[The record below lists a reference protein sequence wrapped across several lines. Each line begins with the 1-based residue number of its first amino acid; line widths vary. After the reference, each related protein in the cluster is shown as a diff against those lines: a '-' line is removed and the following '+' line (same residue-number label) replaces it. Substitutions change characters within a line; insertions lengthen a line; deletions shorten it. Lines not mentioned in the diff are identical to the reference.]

1 MTDNFRFCNEDFLP
15 LFAYKPYSFYNQFG
29 IEGFTRELVD
39 SMGEAPSYRIEF
51 RYDAAKR
58 IRATFIIF
66 DEVSESCDVK
76 CICTLF
82 HGDRM
87 EHYCYFFELFCEGDS
102 RQINCVEVAQPFGDD
117 RIHRYL
123 DVGEDIDACFEKLC
137 LLHGEPRYDAFTILF
152 YKEADDA
159 FRVLDMMEDDLEIRS
174 EILLGD
180 KPTVEHRIIGGVPFI
195 LWHSSDNSS
204 FLAAREGEGGTPTD
218 AKLSDIELLKNI

>member
-1 MTDNFRFCNEDFLP
+1 MSDNFRFCNEDFLP
-15 LFAYKPYSFYNQFG
+15 LFAYRPYSFYNQFYN
-29 IEGFTRELVD
+29 EGFTRELVD

-82 HGDRM
+82 HGDRT
-87 EHYCYFFELFCEGDS
+87 ESYCYFFELFCDGDA
-102 RQINCVEVAQPFGDD
+102 RLINCFEVAQPFGSN
-117 RIHRYL
+117 RIGRYVN
-123 DVGEDIDACFEKLC
+123 VGEDIDACFEKLC

-159 FRVLDMMEDDLEIRS
+159 FIILDMMEDDLEMRS
-174 EILLGD
+174 DILLGG

-195 LWHSSDNSS
+195 LWHAPNDSS
-204 FLAAREGEGGTPTD
+204 FLAAREGEGGSYAD
-218 AKLSDIELLKNI
+218 AALSDIELLKNK